1 MDERLDVYRPFCDD
15 RGVDLLVDT
24 PKGYKKVQIK
34 SRSISKPRKGI
45 EGKATSIEIKLTK
58 YINSGIDVIAVYYIP
73 NDWIAYVPYENNHHM
88 TLAIEP
94 ASNNQVKH
102 RKFLKITEN
111 FQCNVLQ
118 QILLLYGIQRSCTNI
133 VENLIGQN
141 YTIYYALIVL
151 ITNTICIP
159 LCHLV

>member
-1 MDERLDVYRPFCDD
+1 MTTRRIGDIGELAIIKDLMMDERLDVYRPFCDD

-34 SRSISKPRKGI
+34 SRSISKPRKGL

-102 RKFLKITEN
+102 RKFFEDYRK
-111 FQCNVLQ
+111 FPV
-118 QILLLYGIQRSCTNI
+118 
-133 VENLIGQN
+133 
-141 YTIYYALIVL
+141 
-151 ITNTICIP
+151 
-159 LCHLV
+159 